1 MPIDIESLL
10 KPITPVDACGDD
22 MLLSSQFDAIQQAR
36 QHDDP
41 NLDQGEWVIDRREAD
56 WPFVVQECSA
66 LLRDQTKD
74 LRLAIWLTDAAGHL
88 WGLAGIAAGYRLLV
102 GLCERYWVEVHPRAE
117 DGDMDMRTGNV
128 VWLLGRTADLLRGAR
143 LVSSSRGVV
152 TLLAWQTAVALD
164 QAVKRNPSDS
174 EDLLR
179 GKVTVDALDQIRQS
193 APSSQLRELHDQFEN
208 CKTEILR
215 FESIFDRHM
224 QSEGP
229 SFGPLKDVL
238 ADLEHLLRRFASDAG
253 VAFAGAAGRPTAL
266 AMDVPPAIDES
277 AAPVQ
282 VAPSPRYESPA
293 AMHTIETREQ
303 AIAQLRLVAQFF
315 ERTEP
320 SSPAA
325 YMARKAAKWG
335 ELSLHDWLR
344 HVVKNDDEL
353 GQLEE
358 MLGVVENA
366 RTNQDRG

>member
-10 KPITPVDACGDD
+10 QPITPVDNCGEDL
-22 MLLSSQFDAIQQAR
+22 LLSSRFDAIQQAR

-41 NLDQGEWVIDRREAD
+41 NLDQGDWVIDRREAD

-74 LRLAIWLTDAAGHL
+74 LRLAAWLTEAAGRL
-88 WGLAGIAAGYRLLV
+88 WGLAGIADGYGLLV
-102 GLCERYWVEVHPRAE
+102 GLCERYWDEVHPRAE
-117 DGDMDMRTGNV
+117 DGDMDMRIGNV
-128 VWLLGRTADLLRGAR
+128 TWLLGRTADLLRGSP
-143 LVSSSRGVV
+143 LVSSPRGTV

-164 QAVKRNPSDS
+164 QAIKRNPSDT
-174 EDLLR
+174 EDLQR
-179 GKVTVDALDQIRQS
+179 GKVTVDMLDQIRQS
-193 APSSQLRELHDQFEN
+193 APGAQLRDLQVHFQA
-208 CKTEILR
+208 CKSQILR
-215 FESIFDRHM
+215 LESIFDQHLPDD
-224 QSEGP
+224 GP
-229 SFGPLKDVL
+229 SFGALKDVV
-238 ADLEHLLRRFASDAG
+238 ADLEHLLRRFAADAG
-253 VAFAGAAGRPTAL
+253 VPYASAAAAPMTQSATL
-266 AMDVPPAIDES
+266 HAVPNAPS
-277 AAPVQ
+277 PSAPVQ
-282 VAPSPRYESPA
+282 PVESSTIV
-293 AMHTIETREQ
+293 HTIETREQ

-366 RTNQDRG
+366 RTQRDGG